1 MQPRR
6 GRRKMLKAPCMEKER
21 ILNRH
26 AYYREK
32 GGIARG
38 MRKGIPRTSSFS
50 LSPED
55 SPRIRNRESPHA
67 HEPRTNNRVLA
78 LEYIHARASARAQSH
93 LPRCSFSIL
102 AYRLGREELLL
113 NRESRALVTHPLL
126 DIRALRNC
134 ERRRRRV

>member
-1 MQPRR
+1 MVCA
-6 GRRKMLKAPCMEKER
+6 KAFLGPP
-21 ILNRH
+21 L
-26 AYYREK
+26 
-32 GGIARG
+32 
-38 MRKGIPRTSSFS
+38 S

-134 ERRRRRV
+134 ERRRRRVCINTHVNQRACADTRSRGLWLFAEVSRVCG